1 MPFEITKAALEGML
15 IIRPRLFHDERGF
28 FSELYKWSDFTAAG
42 ISQPFL
48 QENLSRSSRGVLR
61 GLHYQ
66 SPPHEQGK
74 LVRVLAG
81 RVWDVAVDI
90 RPGSATFGNWAAVEL
105 DSESYLSVYIPPGFA
120 HGFLTLSE
128 SADFFYACT
137 AEYCRE
143 SEAGI
148 RWDDPTLGIRWPLSE
163 VVVSDKDSAL
173 PRLLDISEL
182 DSAGSQ

>member
-1 MPFEITKAALEGML
+1 MPFDVTKAALEGML
-15 IIRPRLFHDERGF
+15 IIRPRLFRDGRGF
-28 FSELYKWSDFTAAG
+28 FSELYKQSDFAAAG
-42 ISQPFL
+42 MSQRFL
-48 QENLSRSSRGVLR
+48 QENLSRSARGVLR

-66 SPPHEQGK
+66 NPPHEQGK

-90 RPGSATFGNWAAVEL
+90 RSGSATFGNWAAVEL
-105 DSESYLSVYIPPGFA
+105 DAESYVSVYIPPGFA

-148 RWDDPTLGIRWPLSE
+148 RWDDPTLGIRWPLSD
-163 VVVSDKDSAL
+163 VAVSDKDSVL
-173 PRLLDISEL
+173 PRLLDISGFEA
-182 DSAGSQ
+182 AGSQ